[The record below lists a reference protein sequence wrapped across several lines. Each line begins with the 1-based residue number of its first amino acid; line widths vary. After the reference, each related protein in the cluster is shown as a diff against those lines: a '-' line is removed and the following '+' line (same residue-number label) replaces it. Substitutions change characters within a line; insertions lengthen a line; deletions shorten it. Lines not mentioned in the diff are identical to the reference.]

1 MLAWRR
7 IRQEVGSRARG
18 GGLEV
23 IGWQASAL
31 AAGGGMAANSEGGI
45 VRKTLTRAMKASR
58 RRVVVAGAGAVLAAA
73 GALAGPSTAA
83 AAPPDRVVDCSSAS
97 LQTAIDRA
105 PPGTRLLVNGT
116 CTGQFTIGKNLSLLG
131 QGTSGAVLDADGALW
146 SLQVNPRATVSVSN
160 LTITGADGPG
170 IDNRGTLSLTGST
183 VSDNRGFDG
192 GGIDNAGSLTV
203 RASTVTRNTAS
214 FGAGGIASI
223 DRPELPTPRLTV
235 QDSTVSD
242 NYGEF
247 GAGGISSGGDVP
259 MTLSNTR
266 VTGNSS
272 RSGAGGILA
281 GGETTLNDSTV
292 SGNTTQF
299 NGGGIFVN
307 ILADDG
313 NTLTL
318 INTTVSGNT
327 AGQAGGGIANVFSAP
342 VVLRNATVTNNTPD
356 NCAPAGSVAGCS
368 G

>member
-1 MLAWRR
+1 VLAWKR
-7 IRQEVGSRARG
+7 IRQVVGSRALG
-18 GGLEV
+18 GGRGV
-23 IGWQASAL
+23 IGRPASAL

-45 VRKTLTRAMKASR
+45 VRKTLARGVMASR
-58 RRVVVAGAGAVLAAA
+58 RRAVVAGAVALLAGA

-83 AAPPDRVVDCSSAS
+83 AAPPVTVDCSSAS
-97 LQTAIDRA
+97 LQTAIDNA
-105 PPGTRLLVNGT
+105 APGTRLLVIGT

-131 QGTSGAVLDADGALW
+131 QGRSGAVLDASGALW
-146 SLQVNPRATVSVSN
+146 SLQVNPGAMVSVSN
-160 LTITGADGPG
+160 LTITGADGQG

-192 GGIDNAGSLTV
+192 GGIDNSGSLTV

-242 NYGEF
+242 NYGEY
-247 GAGGISSGGDVP
+247 GAGGISSGGDVS

-266 VTGNSS
+266 VTGNTS
-272 RSGAGGILA
+272 RTGAGGILA

-307 ILADDG
+307 IFADDG

-318 INTTVSGNT
+318 NNTTISGNT
-327 AGQAGGGIANVFSAP
+327 AGQSGGGIANFFSAP
-342 VVLRNATVTNNTPD
+342 VVLRRSTVTNNTPD
-356 NCAPAGSVAGCS
+356 NCSTPGSVPGCS